1 MIDLMRPHSQPLA
14 GTGSRILGALGAV
27 VLGGAAVACG
37 GEPTLRGEIDLTIG
51 SADVESEYEFEFPMA
66 LTRDADGRIYV
77 GDRFKE
83 NVRVYDPDGQYLF
96 HLSGPGRGAGARYL
110 RPTGLLFD
118 PDGRLWVNDVGSYKV
133 FDILEDRADYVR
145 EIPPP
150 REEQRLWS
158 RRGTPLGPVAG
169 TTTPGNPMFAGPTGL
184 ILPTDS
190 ISADERGE
198 LVWHR
203 QQVRVGPD
211 GAVRARVNL
220 PEPDTVYANL
230 PVLVYRQESDSGQG
244 EVKVRPPFAN
254 QQIRAHAPDGRS
266 AYIYTSE
273 YRVRLFTEEG
283 EEWREIRRNI
293 AGPLVT
299 ESEAE
304 RERERLER
312 FRAGWGESLVD
323 FPTIEMPERKP
334 PVEDMWYDEDG
345 RLWVHLTPA
354 EADEVSRA
362 HVYDPEGEPLL
373 TAEWPRGIDLS
384 LGGVRG
390 AVALGVRG
398 MPSEPRVVRLR
409 FSPS

>member
-1 MIDLMRPHSQPLA
+1 MIDLMRPNSQPLA
-14 GTGSRILGALGAV
+14 GTGSRILGAV
-27 VLGGAAVACG
+27 VLATATVTCG

-51 SADVESEYEFEFPMA
+51 SPNGESEYEFEFPLA

-83 NVRVYDPDGQYLF
+83 NVRVYDPDGRYLF
-96 HLSGPGRGAGARYL
+96 HVSRPGRGGGARYL
-110 RPTGLLFD
+110 RPAGLLFD

-133 FDILEDRADYVR
+133 FDILEDRTDYVR

-150 REEQRLWS
+150 SEGRELRS
-158 RRGTPLGPVAG
+158 KRGTLLAWVGG
-169 TTTPGNPMFAGPTGL
+169 TISGNPMFAGPTGL
-184 ILPTDS
+184 ILATDS
-190 ISADERGE
+190 ISADERDE

-203 QQVRVGPD
+203 QQVTVGPD
-211 GAVRARVNL
+211 GNVRARVDL

-230 PVLVYRQESDSGQG
+230 PVLVYRNDPDPGHG
-244 EVKVRPPFAN
+244 EAKVRPPFAN

-266 AYIYTSE
+266 AYIYTRD
-273 YRVRLFTEEG
+273 YRVRFFTEEG
-283 EEWREIRRNI
+283 EEWREIRRDI
-293 AGPLVT
+293 SGPLVT

-312 FRAGWGESLVD
+312 FRAGWGERLVD
-323 FPTIEMPERKP
+323 FPTIEVPKRKP

-362 HVYDPEGEPLL
+362 HVYDPEGEPLF

-384 LGGVRG
+384 LGGVSG

>member
-1 MIDLMRPHSQPLA
+1 MRPNTQPLA
-14 GTGSRILGALGAV
+14 GTGSRILIAV
-27 VLGGAAVACG
+27 AAVILAAATAACG
-37 GEPTLRGEIDLTIG
+37 PEPTLRGEIELTIG
-51 SADVESEYEFEFPMA
+51 SADAESEYEFVFPLA

-83 NVRVYDPDGQYLF
+83 NVRVYDSEGRYLF
-96 HLSGPGRGAGARYL
+96 HLTLPGRGGGSRYL

-118 PDGRLWVNDVGSYKV
+118 PDGHLWVNDVGSYRV
-133 FDILEDRADYVR
+133 FDILEDRAEHLR

-150 REEQRLWS
+150 SEERRLPS
-158 RRGTPLGPVAG
+158 RRGTPLATVAG

-184 ILPTDS
+184 ILATDS
-190 ISADERGE
+190 VSADERDE

-203 QQVRVGPD
+203 QQVTVGPD
-211 GAVRARVNL
+211 GDVRARVDL
-220 PEPDTVYANL
+220 PEPDTVYANW
-230 PVLVYRQESDSGQG
+230 PVLVYRRDPDPGLG
-244 EVKVRPPFAN
+244 TVKVRPPYAN

-273 YRVRLFTEEG
+273 YRVRLFTANG
-283 EEWREIRRNI
+283 EEWREIRRDI

-304 RERERLER
+304 RERLER
-312 FRAGWGESLVD
+312 FRAGWGERLVD
-323 FPTIEMPERKP
+323 FPAIEVPERKP

-345 RLWVHLTPA
+345 RLWVRLAAA

-362 HVYDPEGEPLL
+362 HVHDPDGEPLF

-384 LGGVRG
+384 LGGVSG
-390 AVALGVRG
+390 VVALGVQG

-409 FSPS
+409 FFLS